1 MGLKTTERNGN
12 MRNPNGYGTVAKL
25 SGNRRNPFVVRK
37 TVGWNDKGHP
47 IYDTIGYFPTRE
59 AGMIAL
65 AEYNKSPWDIDA
77 EKTTMEELF
86 ELFQEKKMPKMGKSS
101 QSSLKSAF
109 KHCKKYH
116 KMKYKE
122 MKSFHMQDCIDNCG
136 RGYSTQWAIKNLFGQ
151 LDKFALEIDVIDKSY
166 APLTTADPIPETKK
180 RPFTDEEVEKVWK
193 IKDKPWVDSV
203 LVFLY
208 SGFRIS
214 ELLGLKTENVD
225 LDQGTFQGGTKSASG
240 KNRIVPIH
248 SKIFELVQRR
258 VEEGN
263 EYLFS
268 INGKKVSTPKYYEIW
283 NSIMNE
289 LEMEHTPHE
298 CRHTFRSRL
307 DSAGANKVCID
318 LMMGHKSK
326 EVGERVYT
334 HKTLEELKEAIEL
347 ITH

>member
-1 MGLKTTERNGN
+1 
-12 MRNPNGYGTVAKL
+12 MRNPNGYGSVVKL
-25 SGNRRNPFVVRK
+25 SGNRRNPFAVRK
-37 TVGWNDKGHP
+37 TIGWNDKGHP
-47 IYDTIGYFPTRE
+47 IYLPIGYTSTRE
-59 AGMIAL
+59 EGMILL

-77 EKTTMEELF
+77 EKTTMKDLF
-86 ELFQEKKMPKMGKSS
+86 ELFKEKKIHKMGKSS

-109 KHCKKYH
+109 NHCKKYY
-116 KMKYKE
+116 KMKYKD
-122 MKSFHMQDCIDNCG
+122 MKSFHMQDVIDNCG

-151 LDKFALEIDVIDKSY
+151 LDKFALEIDVINKSY
-166 APLTTADPIPETKK
+166 AVLTTADPIPETNKK
-180 RPFTDEEVEKVWK
+180 PFTDEEVDKVWK
-193 IKDKPWVDSV
+193 IKNKPWVDSI
-203 LVFLY
+203 LIFMY

-214 ELLGLKTENVD
+214 ELLSLKVKNID
-225 LDQGTFQGGTKSASG
+225 LEQGTFQGGTKSQSG

-248 SKIFELVQRR
+248 SKILGFVESRI
-258 VEEGN
+258 EEGN
-263 EYLFS
+263 DYLFS
-268 INGKKVSTPKYYEIW
+268 IDGKKLSSAKYYEIW
-283 NSIMNE
+283 NSIMTE

-334 HKTLEELKEAIEL
+334 HKTLDELKEAIEL